1 MYIYEFHMNIP
12 DENKELDVDPIR
24 WPFTANLKETGMLA
38 KSLPSIVSR
47 TSSSLGRK
55 SFSSEK
61 GPVSAG

>member
-12 DENKELDVDPIR
+12 DENKELDVDPIS
-24 WPFTANLKETGMLA
+24 WLFTANLKETGMLA

-47 TSSSLGRK
+47 ASSSLGHK
-55 SFSSEK
+55 SFSSHK